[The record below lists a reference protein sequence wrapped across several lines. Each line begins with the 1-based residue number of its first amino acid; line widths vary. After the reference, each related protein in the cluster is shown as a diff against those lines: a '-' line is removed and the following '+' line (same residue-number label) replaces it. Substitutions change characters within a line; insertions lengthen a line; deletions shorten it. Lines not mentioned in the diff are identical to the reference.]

1 MFKYEKI
8 FQAVVHTK
16 FYFSRVNIACWN
28 FNFTV
33 NINLKENVY
42 PLKQKN
48 LTLVHHFVVIEQ
60 SNLDKQY

>member
-33 NINLKENVY
+33 DINLKENVY
-42 PLKQKN
+42 PLKQEKPYSC
-48 LTLVHHFVVIEQ
+48 TSFC
-60 SNLDKQY
+60 SNQAIKSR